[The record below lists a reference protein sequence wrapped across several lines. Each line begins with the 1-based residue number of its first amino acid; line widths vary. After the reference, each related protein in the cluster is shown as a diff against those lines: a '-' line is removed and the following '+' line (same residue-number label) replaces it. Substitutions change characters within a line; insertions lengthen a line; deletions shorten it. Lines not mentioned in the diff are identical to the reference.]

1 MSARWSKE
9 ESALLDLL
17 RAAMG
22 KENKIEHKDAN
33 KIERNIDCDWERLLH
48 LAESHAVTAMLYDVL
63 EEQTGTAACIWE
75 RVQKSAQITV
85 LSNYRLLFLTAYV
98 TDYLGQYGIAAV
110 TLKGAATAVLYPVPE
125 YRKSGDVDLLIPLES
140 EYKRALRLLQQ
151 AGFLADEE
159 QLALHHTDLRNA
171 EGISIELHH
180 TLVEP
185 FENQKVNE
193 YLKNILPEYGNHIVE
208 NTAWGVRLLQPADA
222 YHAFYLIVHMLQHF
236 LREGFG
242 LKNLCDWTLFWNRE
256 VAVSEK
262 EQFMKLI
269 KQSKTEQFVQI
280 LTAAC
285 VRYLGLQEEKVSFLM
300 KERAA
305 KERIMKEREMEPIEP
320 IKASAW
326 DELIEDFMQDVLQ
339 AGEFGRSQT
348 DRMVAMRATG
358 FLAYVKEFHHQ
369 MHLNF
374 PKAGRVIVCWPFLW
388 IVTLVRFLYNNHR
401 FERASVRSILKKTAQ
416 RSELMERMRLFW

>member
-33 KIERNIDCDWERLLH
+33 KIERKTDCDWERLLH

-180 TLVEP
+180 TLADP

-236 LREGFG
+236 LREGFVW
-242 LKNLCDWTLFWNRE
+242 KNSEYRKNERRNRSSRSKRQHGMNLSKILC
-256 VAVSEK
+256 
-262 EQFMKLI
+262 
-269 KQSKTEQFVQI
+269 
-280 LTAAC
+280 
-285 VRYLGLQEEKVSFLM
+285 
-300 KERAA
+300 
-305 KERIMKEREMEPIEP
+305 
-320 IKASAW
+320 
-326 DELIEDFMQDVLQ
+326 
-339 AGEFGRSQT
+339 
-348 DRMVAMRATG
+348 RMFCRPES
-358 FLAYVKEFHHQ
+358 L
-369 MHLNF
+369 
-374 PKAGRVIVCWPFLW
+374 AGRRQTGWWRCVQQDSRHMSKSFIIKC
-388 IVTLVRFLYNNHR
+388 I
-401 FERASVRSILKKTAQ
+401 
-416 RSELMERMRLFW
+416 

>member
-1 MSARWSKE
+1 M
-9 ESALLDLL
+9 
-17 RAAMG
+17 
-22 KENKIEHKDAN
+22 
-33 KIERNIDCDWERLLH
+33 
-48 LAESHAVTAMLYDVL
+48 T
-63 EEQTGTAACIWE
+63 
-75 RVQKSAQITV
+75 
-85 LSNYRLLFLTAYV
+85 
-98 TDYLGQYGIAAV
+98 
-110 TLKGAATAVLYPVPE
+110 
-125 YRKSGDVDLLIPLES
+125 
-140 EYKRALRLLQQ
+140 
-151 AGFLADEE
+151 
-159 QLALHHTDLRNA
+159 
-171 EGISIELHH
+171 
-180 TLVEP
+180 
-185 FENQKVNE
+185 
-193 YLKNILPEYGNHIVE
+193 
-208 NTAWGVRLLQPADA
+208 
-222 YHAFYLIVHMLQHF
+222 
-236 LREGFG
+236 
-242 LKNLCDWTLFWNRE
+242 
-256 VAVSEK
+256 EK

-269 KQSKTEQFVQI
+269 EQSKTEQFVRI

-305 KERIMKEREMEPIEP
+305 KERITKERETET

-374 PKAGRVIVCWPFLW
+374 PKAGRVIVFWPLLW

-416 RSELMERMRLFW
+416 RSELMERMRLFWQ